1 MALDLS
7 SILLG
12 LALAGIPLL
21 AVLWQVQRR
30 ASTLHAELAML
41 NERLN
46 TAQLA
51 QEGLSAQLDASRDEI
66 SDLGQAN
73 AAKQAELAA
82 LRREVELSQLERDNA
97 RDAAHAWSLERSQK
111 EAELRR
117 LDAHA
122 AALAAELREQQD
134 SHQQRLSDLQGSRDE
149 LRAQFAE
156 LAGKIFDEREQ
167 RFADTSSE
175 RLGQLLDP
183 LKERIQSFEKRVEES
198 YQQEA
203 RERFSLGKELERLQQ
218 LNLRLSDE
226 ATNLT
231 RALKG
236 QKTQGNW
243 GELILERVL
252 EHAGLEKGREYQ
264 TQVSL
269 KGPDGE
275 RFQPDVLIMLP
286 GDKQVVVDSK
296 VSLTAYQQYVGA
308 DDDVIGQAAL
318 KQHVLSL
325 RNHVKGLAGKDY
337 KRLEGLHSLDFVLLF
352 VPIEAAFSAALQ
364 AEPNLFQEAFDRNIV
379 IVSPTTLLATLRVID
394 SLWKQE
400 RQSQNAREIAER
412 AGWLYDK
419 FVLFIQD
426 LDEVGNRL
434 QQLDKAYAAARN
446 KLTEG
451 RGNLVS
457 RSEQLKLLG
466 ARASKSLPA
475 DLLERA
481 MPDVD
486 GVAHPAEYAR
496 QARSSCR
503 RLRPIA
509 QRSLILKPGSVWHT
523 AAPDFT
529 TATPSDAACGR
540 CYGIRFCLDYSGTCR
555 LSRALKAAGFT
566 GLGRYSRP
574 AACTSAIISGRPSA
588 LITTPGTG
596 SPNRARSQRI
606 RSVPTSPPS
615 RW

>member
-1 MALDLS
+1 MALDLTS
-7 SILLG
+7 LLLG
-12 LALAGIPLL
+12 LAAAALPLL
-21 AVLWQVQRR
+21 LLAWQLQRRLVQRQ
-30 ASTLHAELAML
+30 AESALL
-41 NERLN
+41 DERLS
-46 TAQLA
+46 TARMA
-51 QEGLSAQLDASRDEI
+51 QDGLNAQLDASRDEI
-66 SDLGQAN
+66 SDLSQAN
-73 AAKQAELAA
+73 SARLAELAA
-82 LRREVELSQLERDNA
+82 LRREVELQRQAHDDS
-97 RDAAHAWSLERSQK
+97 RDALGSLHAERVAK
-111 EAELRR
+111 DAELRR
-117 LDAHA
+117 LDARCA
-122 AALAAELREQQD
+122 SLAAELREQQE
-134 SHQQRLSDLQGSRDE
+134 SHQQRLTDLQGSRDE

-167 RFADTSSE
+167 RFAETSQQQ
-175 RLGQLLDP
+175 LGQLLNP

-218 LNLRLSDE
+218 LNQRLSDE

-269 KGPDGE
+269 QGPDGE

-286 GDKQVVVDSK
+286 GDKQVVVDAK
-296 VSLTAYQQYVGA
+296 VSLTAYQQYVST
-308 DDDVIGQAAL
+308 DDTALAQAAL

-325 RNHVKGLAGKDY
+325 RNHVKGLSGKDY

-364 AEPNLFQEAFDRNIV
+364 AEPTLFQEAYDRSIV

-446 KLTEG
+446 KLTDG

-466 ARASKSLPA
+466 ARASKSLPTE
-475 DLLERA
+475 LLERA
-481 MPDVD
+481 LSDDD
-486 GVAHPAEYAR
+486 GNQP
-496 QARSSCR
+496 
-503 RLRPIA
+503 L
-509 QRSLILKPGSVWHT
+509 
-523 AAPDFT
+523 
-529 TATPSDAACGR
+529 
-540 CYGIRFCLDYSGTCR
+540 
-555 LSRALKAAGFT
+555 
-566 GLGRYSRP
+566 
-574 AACTSAIISGRPSA
+574 
-588 LITTPGTG
+588 
-596 SPNRARSQRI
+596 
-606 RSVPTSPPS
+606 
-615 RW
+615 

>member
-1 MALDLS
+1 MALDLN

-12 LALAGIPLL
+12 LAVAGVPLL
-21 AVLWQVQRR
+21 AFIWQLQRR
-30 ASTLHAELAML
+30 ASAHHAELAL
-41 NERLN
+41 LEERLN
-46 TAQLA
+46 MAQLA
-51 QEGLSAQLDASRDEI
+51 QEGLNAQLDASRDEI

-82 LRREVELSQLERDNA
+82 LSREVELLQVERDNA
-97 RDAAHAWSLERSQK
+97 RDAAHAWSLERAQK
-111 EAELRR
+111 ETELRR
-117 LDAHA
+117 LDAQSA
-122 AALAAELREQQD
+122 AQAAELREQQE
-134 SHQQRLSDLQGSRDE
+134 SHQQRLNDLQGSRDE

-167 RFADTSSE
+167 RFAQTSNE

-183 LKERIQSFEKRVEES
+183 LKERIQSFEKRVEET

-252 EHAGLEKGREYQ
+252 ELAGLEKGREYQ

-296 VSLTAYQQYVGA
+296 VSLTAYQQFVAA
-308 DDDVIGQAAL
+308 DDQVIGQAAL

-466 ARASKSLPA
+466 ARASKSLSP

-481 MPDVD
+481 MTDVN
-486 GVAHPAEYAR
+486 GVAHPAE
-496 QARSSCR
+496 
-503 RLRPIA
+503 
-509 QRSLILKPGSVWHT
+509 
-523 AAPDFT
+523 
-529 TATPSDAACGR
+529 
-540 CYGIRFCLDYSGTCR
+540 
-555 LSRALKAAGFT
+555 
-566 GLGRYSRP
+566 
-574 AACTSAIISGRPSA
+574 
-588 LITTPGTG
+588 
-596 SPNRARSQRI
+596 
-606 RSVPTSPPS
+606 
-615 RW
+615 

>member
-12 LALAGIPLL
+12 LALAGVPLL
-21 AVLWQVQRR
+21 AFVWQLQRR
-30 ASTLHAELAML
+30 ASGHQAELNL
-41 NERLN
+41 LEERLN
-46 TAQLA
+46 MAQLA
-51 QEGLSAQLDASRDEI
+51 QDGLSAQLDASRDEI

-73 AAKQAELAA
+73 TAKQADLAA
-82 LRREVELSQLERDNA
+82 LRREVELLQVERDNA
-97 RDAAHAWSLERSQK
+97 SDAAHAWNLERAQK
-111 EAELRR
+111 EAELRH
-117 LDAHA
+117 LGAQA
-122 AALAAELREQQD
+122 AGLSAELREQQE

-149 LRAQFAE
+149 LRAQFSE

-167 RFADTSSE
+167 RFAQTSNE

-275 RFQPDVLIMLP
+275 RFQPDVLILLP

-296 VSLTAYQQYVGA
+296 VSLTAYQQFVGA

-446 KLTEG
+446 KLTDG

-466 ARASKSLPA
+466 ARASKSLPPE
-475 DLLERA
+475 LLERA
-481 MPDVD
+481 MTDIN
-486 GVAHPAEYAR
+486 GVAHPAE
-496 QARSSCR
+496 
-503 RLRPIA
+503 
-509 QRSLILKPGSVWHT
+509 
-523 AAPDFT
+523 
-529 TATPSDAACGR
+529 
-540 CYGIRFCLDYSGTCR
+540 
-555 LSRALKAAGFT
+555 
-566 GLGRYSRP
+566 
-574 AACTSAIISGRPSA
+574 
-588 LITTPGTG
+588 
-596 SPNRARSQRI
+596 
-606 RSVPTSPPS
+606 
-615 RW
+615 

>member
-1 MALDLS
+1 MALDLN

-12 LALAGIPLL
+12 LAVAGVPLL
-21 AVLWQVQRR
+21 AFIWQLQRR
-30 ASTLHAELAML
+30 ASAHHAELAL
-41 NERLN
+41 LEERLN
-46 TAQLA
+46 MAQLA
-51 QEGLSAQLDASRDEI
+51 QEGLNAQLDASRDEI

-82 LRREVELSQLERDNA
+82 LSREVELLQVERDNA
-97 RDAAHAWSLERSQK
+97 RDAAHAWSLERAQK
-111 EAELRR
+111 ETELRR
-117 LDAHA
+117 LDAQSA
-122 AALAAELREQQD
+122 AQAAELREQQE
-134 SHQQRLSDLQGSRDE
+134 SHQQRLNDLQGSRDE

-167 RFADTSSE
+167 RFAQTSNE

-183 LKERIQSFEKRVEES
+183 LKERIQSFERRVEET

-296 VSLTAYQQYVGA
+296 VSLTAYQQFVAA
-308 DDDVIGQAAL
+308 DDQVIGQAAL

-466 ARASKSLPA
+466 ARASKSLPP

-481 MPDVD
+481 MTDVN
-486 GVAHPAEYAR
+486 GVAHPAE
-496 QARSSCR
+496 
-503 RLRPIA
+503 
-509 QRSLILKPGSVWHT
+509 
-523 AAPDFT
+523 
-529 TATPSDAACGR
+529 
-540 CYGIRFCLDYSGTCR
+540 
-555 LSRALKAAGFT
+555 
-566 GLGRYSRP
+566 
-574 AACTSAIISGRPSA
+574 
-588 LITTPGTG
+588 
-596 SPNRARSQRI
+596 
-606 RSVPTSPPS
+606 
-615 RW
+615 

>member
-1 MALDLS
+1 MSVDITSVLWGLLAAVVPAVALAWTLQRRVAAAQGELALLDERLATAQMAQD
-7 SILLG
+7 G
-12 LALAGIPLL
+12 LA
-21 AVLWQVQRR
+21 
-30 ASTLHAELAML
+30 
-41 NERLN
+41 
-46 TAQLA
+46 AQL
-51 QEGLSAQLDASRDEI
+51 ENSRDEI
-66 SDLGQAN
+66 SDLSQAN
-73 AAKQAELAA
+73 SLKQSTLAA
-82 LRREVELSQLERDNA
+82 QARELELLQVDRDNA
-97 RDAAHAWSLERSQK
+97 RDAAHAWQLERTAR

-117 LDAHA
+117 LDAQCA
-122 AALAAELREQQD
+122 GLGAELREQQE
-134 SHQQRLSDLQGSRDE
+134 SHQQRLQDLQGSRDE

-167 RFADTSSE
+167 RFAETSQQ

-203 RERFSLGKELERLQQ
+203 RERFSLAKELERLQQ
-218 LNLRLSDE
+218 LNQRLGDE
-226 ATNLT
+226 AKNLT
-231 RALKG
+231 QALKG

-269 KGPDGE
+269 KGADGE
-275 RFQPDVLIMLP
+275 RYQPDVLIMLP
-286 GDKQVVVDSK
+286 GDKQVVVDAK
-296 VSLTAYQQYVGA
+296 VSLTAYQQYVSC
-308 DDDVIGQAAL
+308 DDPSVAQAAL

-325 RNHVKGLAGKDY
+325 RNHVKGLSGKDY

-364 AEPNLFQEAFDRNIV
+364 AEPGLFQEAFDRQIV

-434 QQLDKAYAAARN
+434 QQLDKAYSSARN

-475 DLLERA
+475 DVLARA
-481 MPDVD
+481 MEDSE
-486 GVAHPAEYAR
+486 GPASE
-496 QARSSCR
+496 
-503 RLRPIA
+503 
-509 QRSLILKPGSVWHT
+509 
-523 AAPDFT
+523 D
-529 TATPSDAACGR
+529 TPS
-540 CYGIRFCLDYSGTCR
+540 
-555 LSRALKAAGFT
+555 
-566 GLGRYSRP
+566 
-574 AACTSAIISGRPSA
+574 
-588 LITTPGTG
+588 
-596 SPNRARSQRI
+596 
-606 RSVPTSPPS
+606 SVAEVPVQ
-615 RW
+615 

>member
-1 MALDLS
+1 MAVDITSMVWGLLAGAVPCVALAWTLQRRVMAAQGELALLDERLATAQMAQD
-7 SILLG
+7 G
-12 LALAGIPLL
+12 LA
-21 AVLWQVQRR
+21 
-30 ASTLHAELAML
+30 
-41 NERLN
+41 
-46 TAQLA
+46 AQL
-51 QEGLSAQLDASRDEI
+51 ESSRDEI
-66 SDLGQAN
+66 SDLSQAN
-73 AAKQAELAA
+73 ALKQSSLAA
-82 LRREVELSQLERDNA
+82 QTREVELLQIDRDNA
-97 RDAAHAWSLERSQK
+97 RDAAHAWSLERTAR

-117 LDAHA
+117 LDAQCA
-122 AALAAELREQQD
+122 GLNAELREQQE
-134 SHQQRLSDLQGSRDE
+134 SHQQRLADLQGSRDE

-156 LAGKIFDEREQ
+156 LASKIFDEREQ
-167 RFADTSSE
+167 RFAETSQQ

-203 RERFSLGKELERLQQ
+203 RERFSLAKELERLQQ
-218 LNLRLSDE
+218 LNLRLGDE
-226 ATNLT
+226 AKNLT
-231 RALKG
+231 QALKG

-296 VSLTAYQQYVGA
+296 VSLTAYQQYVSS
-308 DDDVIGQAAL
+308 DDPAVSQAAL

-325 RNHVKGLAGKDY
+325 RNHVKGLSGKDY
-337 KRLEGLHSLDFVLLF
+337 NRLEGLHSLDFVLLF

-364 AEPNLFQEAFDRNIV
+364 AEPGLFQEAFDRQIV

-434 QQLDKAYAAARN
+434 QQLDKAYSSARN

-481 MPDVD
+481 MED
-486 GVAHPAEYAR
+486 AHA
-496 QARSSCR
+496 
-503 RLRPIA
+503 
-509 QRSLILKPGSVWHT
+509 
-523 AAPDFT
+523 
-529 TATPSDAACGR
+529 
-540 CYGIRFCLDYSGTCR
+540 
-555 LSRALKAAGFT
+555 
-566 GLGRYSRP
+566 P
-574 AACTSAIISGRPSA
+574 AADDAPERPSGMA
-588 LITTPGTG
+588 
-596 SPNRARSQRI
+596 Q
-606 RSVPTSPPS
+606 VPIE
-615 RW
+615 

>member
-1 MALDLS
+1 MAMDLTS
-7 SILLG
+7 VLLG
-12 LALAGIPLL
+12 LAGAALPLVALAWQLQRRLSSRQTELSLLEERLATALL
-21 AVLWQVQRR
+21 AQDG
-30 ASTLHAELAML
+30 L
-41 NERLN
+41 N
-46 TAQLA
+46 
-51 QEGLSAQLDASRDEI
+51 AQLDACRDEI

-73 AAKQAELAA
+73 AVKQADLAA
-82 LRREVELSQLERDNA
+82 VRREVELLQIERDNA
-97 RDAAHAWSLERSQK
+97 RDAAHAWNLERANK

-117 LDAHA
+117 LDAQA
-122 AALAAELREQQD
+122 ASLNAELREQQE

-167 RFADTSSE
+167 RFAENSQQ

-198 YQQEA
+198 YQAEA

-269 KGPDGE
+269 KGPGGE

-296 VSLTAYQQYVGA
+296 VSLTAYQQFVAA
-308 DDDVIGQAAL
+308 DDEVIGQAAL

-434 QQLDKAYAAARN
+434 QQLDKAYSAARN

-457 RSEQLKLLG
+457 RSEQLRLLG

-481 MPDVD
+481 MTDADGALLELPD
-486 GVAHPAEYAR
+486 
-496 QARSSCR
+496 
-503 RLRPIA
+503 
-509 QRSLILKPGSVWHT
+509 
-523 AAPDFT
+523 
-529 TATPSDAACGR
+529 
-540 CYGIRFCLDYSGTCR
+540 
-555 LSRALKAAGFT
+555 
-566 GLGRYSRP
+566 
-574 AACTSAIISGRPSA
+574 
-588 LITTPGTG
+588 
-596 SPNRARSQRI
+596 
-606 RSVPTSPPS
+606 
-615 RW
+615 

>member
-1 MALDLS
+1 
-7 SILLG
+7 
-12 LALAGIPLL
+12 
-21 AVLWQVQRR
+21 
-30 ASTLHAELAML
+30 ML
-41 NERLN
+41 EERLN
-46 TAQLA
+46 MAQLA
-51 QEGLSAQLDASRDEI
+51 QDGLSAQLDASRDEI

-73 AAKQAELAA
+73 TAKQADLAA
-82 LRREVELSQLERDNA
+82 LRREVELLQVERDNA
-97 RDAAHAWSLERSQK
+97 RDAAHAWNLERAQK
-111 EAELRR
+111 EAELRH
-117 LDAHA
+117 LGAQA
-122 AALAAELREQQD
+122 AGLSAELREQQE

-149 LRAQFAE
+149 LRAQFSE

-167 RFADTSSE
+167 RFAQTSNE

-275 RFQPDVLIMLP
+275 RFQPDVLILLP

-296 VSLTAYQQYVGA
+296 VSLTAYQQFVGA

-364 AEPNLFQEAFDRNIV
+364 SEPNLFQEAFDRNIV

-446 KLTEG
+446 KLTDG

-466 ARASKSLPA
+466 ARASKSLPPE
-475 DLLERA
+475 LLERA
-481 MPDVD
+481 MTDIN
-486 GVAHPAEYAR
+486 GVAHPAE
-496 QARSSCR
+496 
-503 RLRPIA
+503 
-509 QRSLILKPGSVWHT
+509 
-523 AAPDFT
+523 
-529 TATPSDAACGR
+529 
-540 CYGIRFCLDYSGTCR
+540 
-555 LSRALKAAGFT
+555 
-566 GLGRYSRP
+566 
-574 AACTSAIISGRPSA
+574 
-588 LITTPGTG
+588 
-596 SPNRARSQRI
+596 
-606 RSVPTSPPS
+606 
-615 RW
+615 

>member
-1 MALDLS
+1 MAMDLTGV
-7 SILLG
+7 LLG
-12 LALAGIPLL
+12 LAGAALPLTVLA
-21 AVLWQVQRR
+21 WQLQRR
-30 ASTLHAELAML
+30 LSSRQNELFL
-41 NERLN
+41 LEERLA

-51 QEGLSAQLDASRDEI
+51 QDGLNAQLDACRDEI
-66 SDLGQAN
+66 SDLAQAN
-73 AAKQAELAA
+73 TVKQVDLAA
-82 LRREVELSQLERDNA
+82 VRREVELLQIERDNA
-97 RDAAHAWSLERSQK
+97 RDAAHAWNLERANK

-117 LDAHA
+117 LDAQVA
-122 AALAAELREQQD
+122 SLTAELREQQE
-134 SHQQRLSDLQGSRDE
+134 SHQQRLDDLQGSRDE

-167 RFADTSSE
+167 RFAENSQQ

-198 YQQEA
+198 YQAEA

-296 VSLTAYQQYVGA
+296 VSLTAYQQCIAA
-308 DDDVIGQAAL
+308 DDEAIGQAAL

-434 QQLDKAYAAARN
+434 QQLDKAYSAARN

-457 RSEQLKLLG
+457 RSEQLRLLG

-481 MPDVD
+481 MTDADGAVLELPD
-486 GVAHPAEYAR
+486 
-496 QARSSCR
+496 
-503 RLRPIA
+503 
-509 QRSLILKPGSVWHT
+509 
-523 AAPDFT
+523 
-529 TATPSDAACGR
+529 
-540 CYGIRFCLDYSGTCR
+540 
-555 LSRALKAAGFT
+555 
-566 GLGRYSRP
+566 
-574 AACTSAIISGRPSA
+574 
-588 LITTPGTG
+588 
-596 SPNRARSQRI
+596 
-606 RSVPTSPPS
+606 
-615 RW
+615 

>member
-1 MALDLS
+1 MAMDLTS
-7 SILLG
+7 VLLG
-12 LALAGIPLL
+12 LAGAGLPLL
-21 AVLWQVQRR
+21 ALAWQLQRR
-30 ASTLHAELAML
+30 ASNGQAQVALLEERLAM
-41 NERLN
+41 
-46 TAQLA
+46 AQLA
-51 QEGLSAQLDASRDEI
+51 QDRLNAQLDAGRDEI
-66 SDLGQAN
+66 ADLGQAN

-82 LRREVELSQLERDNA
+82 LRREVELLQIERDDA
-97 RDAAHAWSLERSQK
+97 RDASHAWNLERANK

-117 LDAHA
+117 LDAQA
-122 AALAAELREQQD
+122 ASLNAELREQQE
-134 SHQQRLSDLQGSRDE
+134 SHQQRLDDLQGSRDE

-167 RFADTSSE
+167 RFAETSQQ

-198 YQQEA
+198 YQAEA
-203 RERFSLGKELERLQQ
+203 RERFSLAKELERLQA

-264 TQVSL
+264 TQVNL

-275 RFQPDVLIMLP
+275 RFQPDVVIYLP

-296 VSLTAYQQYVGA
+296 VSLTAYQQYVA
-308 DDDVIGQAAL
+308 AEDDTLGQIAI

-364 AEPNLFQEAFDRNIV
+364 AEPSLFQEAFDRNIV

-434 QQLDKAYAAARN
+434 QQLDKAYSSARN

-481 MPDVD
+481 MTDVD
-486 GVAHPAEYAR
+486 GLAE
-496 QARSSCR
+496 
-503 RLRPIA
+503 LPE
-509 QRSLILKPGSVWHT
+509 
-523 AAPDFT
+523 
-529 TATPSDAACGR
+529 
-540 CYGIRFCLDYSGTCR
+540 
-555 LSRALKAAGFT
+555 
-566 GLGRYSRP
+566 
-574 AACTSAIISGRPSA
+574 
-588 LITTPGTG
+588 
-596 SPNRARSQRI
+596 
-606 RSVPTSPPS
+606 
-615 RW
+615 

>member
-1 MALDLS
+1 MAMDLTS
-7 SILLG
+7 VLLG
-12 LALAGIPLL
+12 LAGAGLPLL
-21 AVLWQVQRR
+21 FLAWQLQRR
-30 ASTLHAELAML
+30 LSLAQADRAL
-41 NERLN
+41 LEERLG

-51 QEGLSAQLDASRDEI
+51 QDGLSAQLDACRDEI

-73 AAKQAELAA
+73 ASKQAELAA
-82 LRREVELSQLERDNA
+82 VRREVELLQIERDNA
-97 RDAAHAWSLERSQK
+97 RDAAHAWNLERNSK
-111 EAELRR
+111 ETELRR
-117 LDAHA
+117 LDAQA
-122 AALAAELREQQD
+122 ASLNAELREQQD
-134 SHQQRLSDLQGSRDE
+134 SHQQRLNDLQGSRDE

-167 RFADTSSE
+167 RFAETSQQ

-198 YQQEA
+198 YQAEA

-264 TQVSL
+264 TQVNL
-269 KGPDGE
+269 KGPNGE
-275 RFQPDVLIMLP
+275 RFQPDVLIYLP
-286 GDKQVVVDSK
+286 GDRQVVVDSK
-296 VSLTAYQQYVGA
+296 VSLTAYQQYVA
-308 DDDVIGQAAL
+308 AEDAALGQAAL
-318 KQHVLSL
+318 KQHVQSL
-325 RNHVKGLAGKDY
+325 RNHVKGLSDKDY

-364 AEPNLFQEAFDRNIV
+364 AEPNLFQEAFDRHIV

-434 QQLDKAYAAARN
+434 QQLDKAYSAARN

-481 MPDVD
+481 MTDVD
-486 GVAHPAEYAR
+486 GLAE
-496 QARSSCR
+496 
-503 RLRPIA
+503 LPE
-509 QRSLILKPGSVWHT
+509 
-523 AAPDFT
+523 
-529 TATPSDAACGR
+529 
-540 CYGIRFCLDYSGTCR
+540 
-555 LSRALKAAGFT
+555 
-566 GLGRYSRP
+566 
-574 AACTSAIISGRPSA
+574 
-588 LITTPGTG
+588 
-596 SPNRARSQRI
+596 
-606 RSVPTSPPS
+606 
-615 RW
+615 

>member
-1 MALDLS
+1 
-7 SILLG
+7 
-12 LALAGIPLL
+12 
-21 AVLWQVQRR
+21 
-30 ASTLHAELAML
+30 ML

-51 QEGLSAQLDASRDEI
+51 QEGLGAQLDACRDEV

-82 LRREVELSQLERDNA
+82 LSREVELLQVERDNG
-97 RDAAHAWSLERSQK
+97 RDAAHAWNLERNQK
-111 EAELRR
+111 EVELRR

-122 AALAAELREQQD
+122 SGLAAELREQQD
-134 SHQQRLSDLQGSRDE
+134 SHQQRLNDLQGSRDE

-167 RFADTSSE
+167 RFAETSNK

-198 YQQEA
+198 YQQES

-325 RNHVKGLAGKDY
+325 RNHVKGLASKDY

-364 AEPNLFQEAFDRNIV
+364 AEPNLFQEAFDRHIV

-400 RQSQNAREIAER
+400 RQGQNAREIAER

-434 QQLDKAYAAARN
+434 QQLDKAYSSARN

-481 MPDVD
+481 MTDEE
-486 GVAHPAEYAR
+486 GVAHPAE
-496 QARSSCR
+496 
-503 RLRPIA
+503 
-509 QRSLILKPGSVWHT
+509 
-523 AAPDFT
+523 
-529 TATPSDAACGR
+529 
-540 CYGIRFCLDYSGTCR
+540 
-555 LSRALKAAGFT
+555 
-566 GLGRYSRP
+566 
-574 AACTSAIISGRPSA
+574 
-588 LITTPGTG
+588 
-596 SPNRARSQRI
+596 
-606 RSVPTSPPS
+606 
-615 RW
+615 